1 MVKTHNVRVKI
12 VNKSGLPLTYKT
24 AWYGSG
30 RLADSY
36 QWPYIEDNGEAD
48 ILNYEVDYSMAGCS
62 GYVQYEIGGTLI
74 SIAFSNPVMG
84 WNKLGVGKGGMEV
97 WDNMT
102 DHDYNP
108 FIETIQVNQENI
120 TLNFNCQCTGGT
132 TNTCTISISRS

>member
-1 MVKTHNVRVKI
+1 MVKTHNVRVVI

-24 AWYGSG
+24 AWYNAG

-36 QWPYIEDNGEAD
+36 RWPDLGENGEAD
-48 ILNYEVDYSMAGCS
+48 VLNYELHYSLNGCS

-74 SIAFSNPVMG
+74 SFAFSNPVLG

-108 FIETIQVNQENI
+108 FTETIILNQENI

-132 TNTCTISISRS
+132 TNQYISG